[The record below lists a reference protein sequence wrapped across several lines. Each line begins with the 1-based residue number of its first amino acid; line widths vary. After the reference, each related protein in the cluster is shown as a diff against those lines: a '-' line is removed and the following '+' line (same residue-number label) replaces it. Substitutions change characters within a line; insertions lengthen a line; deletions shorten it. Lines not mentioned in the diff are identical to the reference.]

1 MDQLKLQVDVSTE
14 LNEFGKNEI
23 RITSNKDN
31 SFQLR
36 IGYWER
42 LDYNIIKKLQD
53 KFHIHISEELFE
65 DEDCGDLY
73 GYTCYWE
80 LPNDEI
86 NVGLPTDD
94 ELEEMEFLHK
104 YESDELDYLDWV
116 VDNKIDIG

>member
-1 MDQLKLQVDVSTE
+1 MDELKLKVLVSTE
-14 LNEFGKNEI
+14 LNEFGKNDI

-36 IGYWER
+36 IGYWEK

-65 DEDCGDLY
+65 DEDCGNLY

-80 LPNDEI
+80 LPDIDDTDFFND
-86 NVGLPTDD
+86 DD
-94 ELEEMEFLHK
+94 LEEMEFLHR
-104 YESDELDYLDWV
+104 YESDMEEYLDWV
-116 VDNKIDIG
+116 VDNKIDVD